1 MEKGILPPRR
11 KYSELPKYIYHIV
24 NSKKEGYE
32 IRNHPKLKQR
42 QFVSKKISLKENL
55 QKAIAYIKDENNP
68 ENQKTQNEINVY
80 NNLPRYVR
88 HIVTEKYQGF
98 EVKDHPTLKN
108 KKWTSMKIT
117 MEEKLKLTKEYLEE
131 SSETKRLSVNLK

>member
-1 MEKGILPPRR
+1 M
-11 KYSELPKYIYHIV
+11 
-24 NSKKEGYE
+24 
-32 IRNHPKLKQR
+32 
-42 QFVSKKISLKENL
+42 
-55 QKAIAYIKDENNP
+55 
-68 ENQKTQNEINVY
+68 Y

-98 EVKDHPTLKN
+98 EVKDHPTLKH

-117 MEEKLKLTKEYLEE
+117 MEEKLKLTKEYLEK